1 MITDEK
7 RAELREK
14 RAQRKAERRH
24 RAITREARHWTGPER
39 TGWNSLVP
47 GGERIAQAAW
57 ETRRRYAT
65 AHPIPRPAARKPRA
79 KRPTRGEPTNGIVGP
94 VECNSAYARGEG
106 RIGRIGRTVHRDAQ
120 RMSYTQAVQHG
131 MVKEQ

>member
-14 RAQRKAERRH
+14 RAERKAERRR
-24 RAITREARHWTGPER
+24 RAVTREARHWTGPER
-39 TGWNSLVP
+39 IGWNSKVP
-47 GGERIAQAAW
+47 GGERIAQAMW
-57 ETRRRYAT
+57 ETRLAYHT
-65 AHPIPRPAARKPRA
+65 AHPIPMPPPDRPARK
-79 KRPTRGEPTNGIVGP
+79 KRTEGAPTNGIVGP
-94 VECNSAYARGEG
+94 VECNSAYSRGEG
-106 RIGRIGRTVHRDAQ
+106 RIGRIGRTVHREAQ